1 VEKSYSSLKRNLND
15 TLAEFWHLY
24 RHKTGDIQ
32 GTIASTVAASKEM
45 EARAERSLGI
55 RIADSEV
62 LEIGAGQQ
70 MLRLK
75 YMSTRARVT
84 AVDYDVIPQGFD
96 LAAYLKVLRKNGPKR
111 FAKTVLRK
119 AAGIDRACWRE
130 LERQAGQKIA
140 KRLPMVQGDAHALD
154 WPDNTFDFV
163 YSFSVFEH
171 LDDPARCLDEAIRV
185 LRPGG
190 GFCISTHS
198 YTSDSGAHD
207 PRTFIERREGAAYW
221 AHLRPAHQ
229 ASVKPNAF
237 CNKLRLADWEEIFRR
252 RCPGVVL
259 EYKTAEHLVPELQR
273 LRAQGELSNYTD
285 QELLTVD
292 LWALWKKPV

>member
-1 VEKSYSSLKRNLND
+1 MGKSYSSLKRNFND
-15 TLAEFWHLY
+15 TLSEFWHLY

-32 GTIASTVAASKEM
+32 GAIASTVAASNEM
-45 EARAERSLGI
+45 EALAERSLGI
-55 RIADSEV
+55 QIAGKEL

-84 AVDYDVIPQGFD
+84 AVDYDVILQGFD
-96 LAAYLKVLRKNGPKR
+96 PAAYLKVLRKNGLKR

-130 LERQAGQKIA
+130 LERQTGQKIA
-140 KRLPMVQGDAHALD
+140 KRLPVVQGDAHALS
-154 WPDNTFDFV
+154 WPDNSFDFA

-171 LDDPARCLDEAIRV
+171 LDDPAKCLDETIRV

-207 PRTFIERREGAAYW
+207 PRTFIEHREGAAYW

-229 ASVKPNAF
+229 ASVRPNAY
-237 CNKLRLADWEEIFRR
+237 CNKLRLSEWEEIFRR

-259 EYKTAEHLVPELQR
+259 EYKTADKLAPELQK
-273 LRAQGELSNYTD
+273 LRAQGELGDYTD
-285 QELLTVD
+285 KELLTVD
-292 LWALWKKPV
+292 LWALWKKPT